1 MLRELFLEVGAVR
14 LLRER
19 RERLLHALKRALE
32 IPRAKRAQRVVVKR
46 LKRVVS
52 LL

>member
-14 LLRER
+14 VLGAPRAP
-19 RERLLHALKRALE
+19 LLHALKRALE